1 MCEKLCGFFVR
12 FSFTPI
18 RSMYW
23 YCIFTFIYISIKY
36 QPVNL
41 PKCVGILSGYAK
53 FGEQIISK
61 LWWRYVE
68 TTLNHHAVLV
78 GSSHLVSSYI
88 VIPIQKPFRQF
99 GSGTKPARG
108 LIPKNSSSWRITPLS
123 KWLVK
128 GGLVTVPNILFLLRG
143 LKSVA
148 WVWYTYSNMIVMWY
162 NRPVLNRSKYPKG
175 SM

>member
-1 MCEKLCGFFVR
+1 MR
-12 FSFTPI
+12 RNPI
-18 RSMYW
+18 RLRQIWRANYQQVMVKVCW
-23 YCIFTFIYISIKY
+23 NHIKP
-36 QPVNL
+36 PVL
-41 PKCVGILSGYAK
+41 A
-53 FGEQIISK
+53 
-61 LWWRYVE
+61 
-68 TTLNHHAVLV
+68 

-88 VIPIQKPFRQF
+88 VTPIQKPFRRF
-99 GSGTKPARG
+99 GSGTTPARG

-128 GGLVTVPNILFLLRG
+128 GGLVTVPNILSLLRG

-175 SM
+175 SMYGTFTYMYHKYQ